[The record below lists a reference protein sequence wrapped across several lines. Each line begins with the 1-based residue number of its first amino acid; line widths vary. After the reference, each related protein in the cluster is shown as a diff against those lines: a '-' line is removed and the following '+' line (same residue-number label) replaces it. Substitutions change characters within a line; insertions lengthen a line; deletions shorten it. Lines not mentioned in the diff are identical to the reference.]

1 METHVMSFLD
11 SIVGQ
16 LGGKDGLGSMLSG
29 GAVDGVT
36 DLINQQGG
44 VGGLVG
50 KLTQG
55 GLGDVAASWVGS
67 GPNAAVSADQ
77 LTDVLGSGPIAGFA
91 EKLGVNPAQAA
102 GVLAMVLPLVISHLT
117 PKGQVEDGPVQGGGL
132 GDLLGG
138 ALGGSL
144 GNILGGA
151 GGSGGGAAGGLGGL
165 LGGLLKK

>member
-1 METHVMSFLD
+1 MSFLD

-16 LGGKDGLGSMLSG
+16 LGGKDGLSALTSG
-29 GAVDGVT
+29 AAEGVT

-55 GLGDVAASWVGS
+55 GLGDIAASWVG
-67 GPNAAVSADQ
+67 GGDNKEIAPNQ
-77 LTDVLGSGPIAGFA
+77 LTNVLGSGPIAGFA
-91 EKLGVNPAQAA
+91 EKLGIQPAQATA
-102 GVLAMVLPLVISHLT
+102 ILAMVLPLVISHLT
-117 PKGQVEDGPVQGGGL
+117 PKGQVQDGPVQSGGL
-132 GDLLGG
+132 NDILGGALGNVLGG

-144 GNILGGA
+144 GGGSANSGLGGA
-151 GGSGGGAAGGLGGL
+151 LGGL

>member
-1 METHVMSFLD
+1 MSFLD

-29 GAVDGVT
+29 GAVEGVT

-55 GLGDVAASWVGS
+55 GLGDVAASWVGN
-67 GPNAAVSADQ
+67 GANAEIAPNQ
-77 LTDVLGSGPIAGFA
+77 LTNILGEGPIAGFA

-102 GVLAMVLPLVISHLT
+102 AVLAMVLPLVISHLT
-117 PKGQVEDGPVQGGGL
+117 PKGQVEDGPVQPGGL

-144 GNILGGA
+144 GNILGGS
-151 GGSGGGAAGGLGGL
+151 GGSGGGPLGGGLGDL

>member
-1 METHVMSFLD
+1 MSFLD

-16 LGGKDGLGSMLSG
+16 LGGKDGLGGALSG

-55 GLGDVAASWVGS
+55 GLGDIAASWVG
-67 GPNAAVSADQ
+67 GGENKEIAPNQ
-77 LTDVLGSGPIAGFA
+77 LTNILGSGPIAGFA
-91 EKLGVNPAQAA
+91 EKLGIQPAQAA
-102 GVLAMVLPLVISHLT
+102 AILAMVLPLVINHLT
-117 PKGQVEDGPVQGGGL
+117 PKGQVEDGPVEAGGL

-138 ALGGSL
+138 VLGG
-144 GNILGGA
+144 GGGLGGLL
-151 GGSGGGAAGGLGGL
+151 GGGAAGGLGDL